1 MNGICNLINITRWRS
16 ALACTISDNTCGGF
30 EAVGDKVLA
39 IDVLGCLPGI
49 EHKLLEAI
57 VGTAP
62 GVMQGLAEGHPTGK
76 AVEVAATEGL
86 DGGRLTA
93 DEGRMKRDFK
103 QIRQKKKHNAL
114 ELLTKI
120 NNAFFFFLCRE
131 WCQCVFILQHH
142 VAIYIVKR
150 KT

>member
-1 MNGICNLINITRWRS
+1 MNGRERILRWRS
-16 ALACTISDNTCGGF
+16 ALAYTISDNTCGGF

-49 EHKLLEAI
+49 EHELLEAI

-86 DGGRLTA
+86 DGRRLTA
-93 DEGRMKRDFK
+93 DKGRMKRDFK
-103 QIRQKKKHNAL
+103 EHNAL

>member
-1 MNGICNLINITRWRS
+1 MNGISNLINIIVQSVFLRRWRS
-16 ALACTISDNTCGGF
+16 ALACTISDNTCGGS

-49 EHKLLEAI
+49 EHELLEAI

-103 QIRQKKKHNAL
+103 VALFKTFRGSAQILYK
-114 ELLTKI
+114 
-120 NNAFFFFLCRE
+120 
-131 WCQCVFILQHH
+131 
-142 VAIYIVKR
+142 
-150 KT
+150 